1 MAEGT
6 HSHVRIRGDLDDAH
20 GDIDTAGG
28 VTIAGSV
35 RGRHAIRAGGDVEVQ
50 GHVAAGARIFA
61 RGNITIGGRL
71 EGGRLRAG
79 GHLRV
84 GTGSAA
90 PVVEGGEAF
99 AVGGVVLRGDV
110 GPSESASAAIGL
122 LADPEI
128 TARLGKAQDGLTFVE
143 NEMVRILRT
152 LSLKT
157 VAKRDI
163 EELFRSTPQSKRK
176 FLIEILKQ
184 LHQLTRLR
192 QELTSKR
199 AEQRRRADEHL
210 TGLDL
215 RVLGSVLE
223 GVQVRIG
230 EAVHNVTEVLR
241 APVFRLADEAV
252 QWHLDAGNATAV
264 AAVDR

>member
-1 MAEGT
+1 MAKRT
-6 HSHVRIRGDLDDAH
+6 PNHVRIRGDLDDSH

-28 VTIAGSV
+28 VVIAGSV

-79 GHLRV
+79 GRLHV
-84 GTGSAA
+84 GTGSATRI
-90 PVVEGGEAF
+90 VEGGEAF
-99 AVGGVVLRGDV
+99 AVGGVVLGGDV
-110 GPSESASAAIGL
+110 GPSETASAAIGL
-122 LADPEI
+122 LADPET

-152 LSLKT
+152 LSIKT

-184 LHQLTRLR
+184 LHRLTRLR
-192 QELTSKR
+192 QELTTKR
-199 AEQRRRADEHL
+199 SQQSRRADEHL
-210 TGLDL
+210 SGLDL
-215 RVLGSVLE
+215 RVLGLVLE

-230 EAVHNVTEVLR
+230 EAVHDVTEVLR
-241 APVFRLADEAV
+241 APVFHLADQAV
-252 QWHLDAGNATAV
+252 QWHVDAATAA
-264 AAVDR
+264 AAVDE